1 MKIIYKNYFYRLTSF
16 SYKIQKLYIQEHILS
31 DDKNIIVSNSTNSSY
46 WGMSYLYSDDYFLPS
61 EYDSISNN
69 SNTSRIFALNIYM
82 DNNLIHYTRS
92 FKKIFLI
99 ISDVF
104 PILRFVLYFIKK
116 FTKHI
121 KMSLTKRKLTCL
133 IFENRQKK
141 PMRIFYRNMNR
152 LNKNV
157 NNVKNKG
164 TVFNKSEQRLIQDK
178 TIKNKIINLENANIN
193 NINKFKKNNFN
204 IENDV
209 EYNQNETIYKIKKE
223 DLNSKAS
230 LKSNIP
236 SNKINNSMN
245 EEDIINNFNINQMS
259 LTNSRNNSK
268 SLYNFIGIKDSYKS
282 SSNRKNQK
290 YIFPYYYFFFDFFY
304 DKAISPKKFC
314 CIPKTYF
321 AIYNFMCQIYDI
333 STHIILFRNFNL
345 LNNALKEKLTEEN
358 IFFPSRLFNKIN
370 YSDNKIIKNK
380 LVI

>member
-1 MKIIYKNYFYRLTSF
+1 
-16 SYKIQKLYIQEHILS
+16 
-31 DDKNIIVSNSTNSSY
+31 
-46 WGMSYLYSDDYFLPS
+46 
-61 EYDSISNN
+61 
-69 SNTSRIFALNIYM
+69 M

-178 TIKNKIINLENANIN
+178 TIKNKIINLEDSNIN
-193 NINKFKKNNFN
+193 NINRYNKNNFN

-209 EYNQNETIYKIKKE
+209 ENNQNETIYRIKKE
-223 DLNSKAS
+223 DLNSKIS
-230 LKSNIP
+230 LKSNIL

-245 EEDIINNFNINQMS
+245 EEDINKNFKIKQMS
-259 LTNSRNNSK
+259 LTNSRNKFK
-268 SLYNFIGIKDSYKS
+268 SLYNYLEIKDSFKS
-282 SSNRKNQK
+282 SSTRKNQK
-290 YIFPYYYFFFDFFY
+290 YIFPYYYFFFEFFY
-304 DKAISPKKFC
+304 DKVISPKKYF

-333 STHIILFRNFNL
+333 STHIIIFRNFNL
-345 LNNALKEKLTEEN
+345 LNNALKAKLTEEN
-358 IFFPSRLFNKIN
+358 INFPSRLFNNTN
-370 YSDNKIIKNK
+370 YSENK
-380 LVI
+380 LTKN